1 MVQGSLLEET
11 SSAHEAVCEYLHGDG
26 EALEPE
32 DDCDEGEHQ
41 PLAGHEGDDREPA
54 TKGQRAGVVSR
65 FLADAIDLLVIVA
78 TLVGVY
84 FAVSGARFL
93 LHPRQFSWPEPSALY
108 LGTLGWILLIVY
120 LTIGWAST
128 GRTWGKSVLGL
139 RVVSSRDVGLPL
151 WRAFV
156 RAVLCALFPIGL
168 FWSAV
173 STRNESVQDL
183 LVRTTVVYDWGL
195 KLPRLE

>member
-1 MVQGSLLEET
+1 V
-11 SSAHEAVCEYLHGDG
+11 SAFAPAV
-26 EALEPE
+26 A
-32 DDCDEGEHQ
+32 
-41 PLAGHEGDDREPA
+41 RELQ
-54 TKGQRAGVVSR
+54 GQRAGVVSR

-78 TLVGVY
+78 ALVGVY

-93 LHPRQFSWPEPSALY
+93 LHPRQFSWPETSALY
-108 LGTLGWILLIVY
+108 LSTLGWILLIVY